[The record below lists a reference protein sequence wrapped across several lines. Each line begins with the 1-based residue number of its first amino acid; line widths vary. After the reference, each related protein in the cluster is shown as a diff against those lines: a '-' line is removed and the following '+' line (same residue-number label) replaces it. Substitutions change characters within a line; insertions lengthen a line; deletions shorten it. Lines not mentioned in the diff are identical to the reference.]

1 MRRPATWIIP
11 RTGSRRRGG
20 REGTSPLRDAPRG
33 RRDGAG
39 NSERDVEERARST
52 RRAKDTHLKG
62 SVWFSRPAPG
72 TTNARSRSSSAF
84 FLRDR
89 RAAQVPQ
96 PTKPSATKQ
105 PITMP
110 ATARRLL
117 KRRLARRAPSSS
129 EWRAGGGSSV
139 TRTASFTSVNAASQA
154 TTTCSTT
161 SVRVLSRSASTFI
174 VTVTERLASYRAKVL
189 GSKIASSFREGSS
202 VAAAASGRSSAGVT
216 QTAPRVGVAPKRTAY
231 VAS

>member
-1 MRRPATWIIP
+1 MSSPRSRSVSWCRSRPSAPRPRKTSP
-11 RTGSRRRGG
+11 RT
-20 REGTSPLRDAPRG
+20 TANADWNSPMR
-33 RRDGAG
+33 
-39 NSERDVEERARST
+39 SRARTTCS
-52 RRAKDTHLKG
+52 
-62 SVWFSRPAPG
+62 W

-161 SVRVLSRSASTFI
+161 SVRVLARSASTFI